1 MQGERMQP
9 CKNNPVCNGIYCAQV
24 PPMQCN
30 NVPKEKCWDEPR
42 QPCKQVPQEKIG
54 IKTWSSMSVCSQDGV
69 PGCSKKCWDEPRQ
82 ESHDVPR

>member
-30 NVPKEKCWDEPR
+30 DVPKEKCWDEPR
-42 QPCKQVPQEKIG
+42 QPFKQDPQEKIG
-54 IKTWSSMSVCSQDGV
+54 IKTWSSMSVCSRDGV

-82 ESHDVPR
+82 ARP